1 MKTSSSPC
9 LNDIMAT
16 GNDSGHSDQW
26 SPNSSMAL
34 GHQYR
39 HRRWLRPWATIWS
52 SVTTKVRSINTD
64 SGCDR
69 TTGPD
74 MVLSAVRVWMS
85 PWTQLA
91 VQAGHLDGNVA
102 LGHQYG
108 SRWQTR
114 SLALIWPDY
123 IKGHGHQHRSW
134 LWQGQ
139 SHITPLCICLCTFV
153 TGTFITTFW
162 VNCTWERSTTN
173 DCLLEEI
180 PSHLTHFSLTLFDP
194 PFYTLL
200 II

>member
-1 MKTSSSPC
+1 MGETTVPEPVREWWASSVSYLDFNTHISYELIMNPLVMDIITDTSWRNKDLNMKTSSSPC

-108 SRWQTR
+108 SRW
-114 SLALIWPDY
+114 
-123 IKGHGHQHRSW
+123 
-134 LWQGQ
+134 
-139 SHITPLCICLCTFV
+139 
-153 TGTFITTFW
+153 
-162 VNCTWERSTTN
+162 
-173 DCLLEEI
+173 
-180 PSHLTHFSLTLFDP
+180 
-194 PFYTLL
+194 
-200 II
+200 